1 MGVVPWK
8 LLQNLYFL
16 PGCADDRLD
25 PAGYET
31 TGQREKVNI
40 MTESLY
46 EKLGGTEGITRIAA
60 DVVENHLANPAI
72 ATRFKNAKASV
83 DELKNAAAT
92 FFITGT
98 GGPQVYHGKNLLEAH
113 KGMNISGTEFMAALD
128 DILAALQKNNISQR
142 VQEEVLFVLYSMRS
156 EVVAV

>member
-1 MGVVPWK
+1 
-8 LLQNLYFL
+8 
-16 PGCADDRLD
+16 
-25 PAGYET
+25 
-31 TGQREKVNI
+31 

-46 EKLGGTEGITRIAA
+46 EKLGGTEGITCIAN

-98 GGPQVYHGKNLLEAH
+98 GGPQVYKGKNLLDAH
-113 KGMNISGTEFMAALD
+113 RGMNITGTEFMAALD
-128 DILAALQKNNISQR
+128 DIMSALEKNGIGQQ
-142 VQEEVLFVLYSMRS
+142 VQEEVLFVLYSMRK
-156 EVVAV
+156 EVMAV